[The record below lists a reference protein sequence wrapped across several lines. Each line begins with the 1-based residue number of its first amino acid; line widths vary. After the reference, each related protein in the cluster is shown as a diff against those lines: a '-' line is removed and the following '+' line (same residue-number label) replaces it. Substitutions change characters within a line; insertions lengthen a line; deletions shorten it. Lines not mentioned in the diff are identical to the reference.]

1 MEQSINIY
9 QFVGILTELH
19 MGFYANLAETY
30 DDYEVTVGEIHE
42 FARNHGL
49 VEELMQALEVAA
61 NFKDEEDEEE
71 IVCLP
76 DRGECTVCAE

>member
-1 MEQSINIY
+1 MEQSIDIY
-9 QFVGILTELH
+9 QFTGILAYLH
-19 MGFYANLAETY
+19 TGGYANLAEAY
-30 DDYEVTVGEIHE
+30 DDCGVTVGEIHE
-42 FARNHGL
+42 FARNHSL

-71 IVCLP
+71 VVCLP